1 MAESDD
7 VAAINN
13 AMAEPVPS
21 MAVVPEVTIDLIRGL
36 HDADNDVWHTEAE
49 VRELTGEDEEYLA
62 GLETKKGL
70 LYSDYMASLLARA
83 VIRIGDLVIDGGPKS
98 KAIINKLMLADR
110 DLLYLGVVKAT
121 YGDTRLIN
129 VVCSSCKT
137 KNDVELVLEDD
148 FPIHYPEFDIRKGL
162 TVETSKGQVTLRL
175 PNGDDTVYAQ
185 ENTKNDA
192 ELNTVM
198 LSRCAVWPSGE
209 APQDALKWAR
219 SLNIGD
225 RKKLINSLLDVK
237 VGPTLEEVDTQC
249 ASCGEDMPILLDWV
263 SLLLG

>member
-21 MAVVPEVTIDLIRGL
+21 MAGVPQVTIDLIRGL

-83 VIRIGDLVIDGGPKS
+83 VIRIGDLIIDGSPKS

-137 KNDVELVLEDD
+137 KNDVELVLEED
-148 FPIHYPEFDIRKGL
+148 FPVHYPEFDIRKGL
-162 TVETSKGQVTLRL
+162 TVETSKGEVTLRL

-185 ENTKNDA
+185 EHTKNDA

-198 LSRCAVWPSGE
+198 LSRCAVWSKGE

-219 SLNIGD
+219 SLNIKD